1 MTTLTIRID
10 EDLKTK
16 AARQAERL
24 GLPLTIIVKN
34 ALKQFVANPT
44 VIISN
49 IEEIAV
55 TPTLQKKMA
64 EIGKLLAKKLKHRK

>member
-34 ALKQFVANPT
+34 ALKQFIANPT
-44 VIISN
+44 VVIGN
-49 IEEIAV
+49 MEEIAV
-55 TPTLQKKMA
+55 TPALQAKMD
-64 EIGKLLAKKLKHRK
+64 EIGELLAKKLKTKK